1 MAERDEAAW
10 LAWRAEG
17 ITATDVARA
26 VTGRYGGAYAV
37 IAEKL
42 GLVERGPVTEV
53 MQRGHRWQQPIADAV
68 HALTGLYVVGE
79 ETWCQHSADHW
90 ARATIDGFLAQTAEA
105 TPDELLG
112 VLEVKTRGVGVRA
125 DWGYWTA
132 QVQWQLF
139 VTGLD
144 RAVLADAVIDDTT
157 DRVCSLH
164 ITEIEADPDSWTIYE
179 RAVGLWE
186 HLQAGT
192 LPDPNCPTA
201 LDAVKG
207 VTRTADPDAE
217 TVDLSPIASDVA
229 RFVEIKAAVKAA
241 EDERDELEAR
251 IRAAVGR
258 ATVGVCD
265 GARVSISRPSLVLTK
280 EAEATL
286 LGDFPHLAK
295 TVLDRDRAKAEA
307 PELYDALRQPIGARR
322 LTIKETT

>member
-79 ETWCQHSADHW
+79 ETWCQHGADHW
-90 ARATIDGFLAQTAEA
+90 ARATVDGFLAPTAEA
-105 TPDELLG
+105 TPDDLLG
-112 VLEVKTRGVGVRA
+112 VLEVKTRGVGVRS
-125 DWGYWTA
+125 DWSYWSA
-132 QVQWQLF
+132 QVQWQLY
-139 VTGLD
+139 VTQLS

-164 ITEIEADPDSWTIYE
+164 IAEIEADPDSQTIYE
-179 RAVGLWE
+179 RAVELCD

-192 LPDPNCPTA
+192 LPDPDSPTA

-241 EDERDELEAR
+241 EDERDTLEAR

-258 ATVGVCD
+258 ATLGVCD

-286 LGDFPHLAK
+286 LGEHPHLAK

>member
-1 MAERDEAAW
+1 MSEVEW

-26 VTGRYGGAYAV
+26 VTGRYGGAYGV

-79 ETWCQHSADHW
+79 ETWCQHGADHW
-90 ARATIDGFLAQTAEA
+90 ARATVDGFLAPTAEA
-105 TPDELLG
+105 TPDDLLG
-112 VLEVKTRGVGVRA
+112 VLEVKTRGIGVRP
-125 DWGYWTA
+125 DWSYWGA
-132 QVQWQLF
+132 QVQWQLY
-139 VTGLD
+139 VTQLG
-144 RAVLADAVIDDTT
+144 RAVVADAVIDDST

-164 ITEIEADPDSWTIYE
+164 ITEMEADPDTWTICE
-179 RAVGLWE
+179 RAAELWQ
-186 HLQAGT
+186 HVQDGT
-192 LPDPNCPTA
+192 LPDPDSPTA

-217 TVDLSPIASDVA
+217 VVDLSPLSADVA

-241 EDERDELEAR
+241 EDERDTLEAR
-251 IRAAVGR
+251 IRAAVGQ

-265 GARVSISRPSLVLTK
+265 GARISISRPAKVLTK

-295 TVLDRDRAKAEA
+295 TVLDRDRAKAEE
-307 PELYDALRQPIGARR
+307 PELYEAARHPVGARR